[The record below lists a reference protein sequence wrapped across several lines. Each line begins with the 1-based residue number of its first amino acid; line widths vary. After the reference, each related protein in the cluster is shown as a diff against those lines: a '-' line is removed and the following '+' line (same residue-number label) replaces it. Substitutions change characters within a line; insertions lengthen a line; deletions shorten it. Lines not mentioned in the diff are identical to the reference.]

1 MDKYIISID
10 ASTTGITLL
19 VINKNL
25 KVLKK
30 YYSEFSQYFPKPG
43 WVEHDGKEIWGT
55 LLRLMK
61 ILFKEYS
68 IANCLCIGIT
78 NQRETT
84 LIWNRNTN
92 KPIHKAIVWQCK
104 RTSFI
109 CDEIKSKGFEK
120 EIQEKTG
127 LVLDSYFSGTK
138 IKWLL
143 DNVPNA
149 REQANN
155 GELLFGTIDTWL
167 LWNLTCGASHFTD
180 HTNASRTL
188 IYNIN
193 TNEWDN
199 SLLNLFEVPKSILP
213 KIANSSDDFGL
224 TSNKLFG
231 KEIPITGIAG
241 DQQASLFG
249 QSCFYPGDAKC
260 TYGTGCFLLTNIGKK
275 RTDSSSGLITTIC
288 CDENGLPSFAIEGSV
303 FIGGA
308 AVQWLR
314 DDLQIIKNAKDTE
327 KISKS
332 LTDNNG
338 VYIVPAFTG
347 LGAPY
352 WNMNA
357 KGIIVGLTRGT
368 NRNHLIRATLES
380 IAFQVYDIFMAN
392 KNDLNLNS
400 EILKVDGGAAN
411 NNFLLQ
417 FQANILNIK
426 ISKSQN
432 IDSTALGASMLAGI
446 GANIWNNNNNFESL
460 NPTEKVYIPSI
471 NPKERKMLI
480 NGWKQAIKA
489 CQAI

>member
-489 CQAI
+489 CQTI

>member
-109 CDEIKSKGFEK
+109 CDEIKSNGFEK

-193 TNEWDN
+193 TNEWDD

>member
-1 MDKYIISID
+1 MNKYIISID
-10 ASTTGITLL
+10 ASTTGIALL

-30 YYSEFSQYFPKPG
+30 YYSEFQQYFPQPG
-43 WVEHDGKEIWGT
+43 WVEHNGQEIWDT
-55 LLRLMK
+55 LLKLMNT
-61 ILFKEYS
+61 LFQDYS
-68 IANCLCIGIT
+68 IENCLCIGIT

-109 CDEIKSKGFEK
+109 CDQIKSNGYEK

-149 REQANN
+149 REEANN

-167 LWNLTCGASHFTD
+167 LWNLTCGTSHLTD

-188 IYNIN
+188 LYNIN
-193 TNEWDN
+193 TNNWDDR
-199 SLLNLFEVPKSILP
+199 LLNLFEVPKTLLP
-213 KIANSSDDFGL
+213 KITNSAHDFGL
-224 TSNKLFG
+224 TSNKLFS

-249 QSCFYPGDAKC
+249 HSCFNPGDAKC

-288 CDENGLPSFAIEGSV
+288 CDESGLPSYAIEGSV

-314 DDLQIIKNAKDTE
+314 DDLQIIKDAQETE
-327 KISKS
+327 QISKS

-338 VYIVPAFTG
+338 LYIVPAFSG

-357 KGIIVGLTRGT
+357 KGIIVGISRGT

-392 KNDLNLNS
+392 KNDLNHHSKN
-400 EILKVDGGAAN
+400 LKVDGGAAN

-426 ISKSQN
+426 ISKPQN
-432 IDSTALGASMLAGI
+432 IDSTALGAAMLAGI
-446 GANIWNNNNNFESL
+446 GANIWEKNNDFEML
-460 NPTEKVYIPSI
+460 NPTEKVYRPTIDT
-471 NPKERKMLI
+471 KERNMLI
-480 NGWKQAIKA
+480 NGWKEAIKA
-489 CQAI
+489 CQSI